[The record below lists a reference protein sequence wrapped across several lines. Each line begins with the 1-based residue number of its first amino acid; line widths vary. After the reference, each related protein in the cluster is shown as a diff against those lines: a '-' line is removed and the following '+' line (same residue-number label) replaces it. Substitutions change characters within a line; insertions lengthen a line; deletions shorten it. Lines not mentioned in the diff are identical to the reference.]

1 MSNLAYWQEALDCAL
16 DESGASNALTPEQR
30 KSVAEFLR
38 TSAEMESECSG
49 SLCIP
54 NPMIAEMEAQKKRF
68 EKELAEAERRDD
80 IYRKNIAKRYG
91 VGREQVHIESDG
103 FVHIDP
109 R

>member
-1 MSNLAYWQEALDCAL
+1 
-16 DESGASNALTPEQR
+16 
-30 KSVAEFLR
+30 
-38 TSAEMESECSG
+38 
-49 SLCIP
+49 
-54 NPMIAEMEAQKKRF
+54 MIAEMEAQKKRF